1 MVRALRQWRGNGN
14 MIGGAGARGSEAA
27 DYPREA
33 SACEGQESGGLAP
46 PPVPPPLH
54 YGKAKYFH
62 RLRSKV

>member
-46 PPVPPPLH
+46 PPRSAAL
-54 YGKAKYFH
+54 A
-62 RLRSKV
+62 LR